1 MSALQA
7 DLFTTIPTFSAAE
20 VAQRLG
26 VEKSRVGRLV
36 QERALVALP
45 NTQVLAI
52 PKDCLVELD
61 AEDQYVSELRRRN
74 SEEPLLVRV
83 THQVVPHLRG
93 TVLVLEDSRHTP
105 EEIVAW
111 LWGNN
116 DWLGAKPIDLLRQGS
131 HKKVNQIAALT
142 E

>member
-1 MSALQA
+1 MSALEA
-7 DLFTTIPTFSAAE
+7 DLFTAIPTFSAAE
-20 VAQRLG
+20 VAHRLG

-36 QERALVALP
+36 QEGTLIALP
-45 NTQVLAI
+45 NTPVLAI
-52 PKDCLVELD
+52 PTDCLIELD

-105 EEIVAW
+105 QEIVAW
-111 LWGNN
+111 LWSDNE
-116 DWLGAKPIDLLRQGS
+116 WLGAKPIDLLRQGS

-142 E
+142 D